1 MCLEENANYKR
12 EFRSPEE
19 CVFEMAVLIDP
30 GEDGLSIEDYTKA
43 RLKSLSGNNNI
54 WSVISTIEK
63 KEDSI
68 ITRAAP
74 YYEAVQDM
82 GVHYFRFFKKD
93 DKVALID
100 ITVREEADEKY
111 RKAVETIL
119 KTAK

>member
-1 MCLEENANYKR
+1 
-12 EFRSPEE
+12 
-19 CVFEMAVLIDP
+19 MAVLIDP